1 MTGWAYPP
9 EPSRE
14 PERLGL
20 ADFLAVLALPWLDL
34 RNGPVTGGPPGPE
47 QDGEVTDDSKEG
59 RD

>member
-20 ADFLAVLALPWLDL
+20 LDFLAVLALPWLDP
-34 RNGPVTGGPPGPE
+34 RNGGVTGGAYVVETEPAPSSPE
-47 QDGEVTDDSKEG
+47 AEAK
-59 RD
+59 